1 MTKLISIS
9 FLLAAV
15 FTLAANAPAVES
27 SGERIVTTRHQ
38 IEEIT
43 LFI

>member
-9 FLLAAV
+9 ILLAAI

-27 SGERIVTTRHQ
+27 SGEKWKLQ
-38 IEEIT
+38 
-43 LFI
+43 